1 MRVPSA
7 GIARAIEQPVEEAQA
22 GRWLTRGVGSVGLAS
37 FLSDSGHEMATS
49 VLPSFVTHTLG
60 GSAGALGLIEG
71 VSDGLAGI
79 AKLAGGSAAND
90 ETRRRNLAA
99 GGYVLTGIAT
109 AGIGAAT
116 AVWQAGILRAAAWAA
131 RGARGPAKNALLAS
145 LAPPEAYGRAFG
157 YERTMDH
164 LGAVAGPL
172 LAAGLVATIG
182 IRHTIYLSVIP
193 GMLAALAIVV
203 AAREAAGR
211 GEAIRRR
218 FHLELGAL
226 REAGIVRA
234 LAPVM
239 LFELGNCA
247 TTLLIL
253 RATGLLHS
261 GRSIADAAA
270 VAVLLFAAHNLVGSA
285 LSYPAGHVVDRRGP
299 RVVFGVGV
307 VLFGLAYAGLALSA
321 HGWPLLLLF
330 FALAGAG
337 MGLTDT
343 AESALVAR
351 LLPDEL
357 RGSGFGLL
365 GGVQSLGDFV
375 SSAAVGLVWTVVS
388 PGAAFIL
395 AAAWMGLSVAAT
407 AAVSPRRRDRF
418 SDPKTG

>member
-1 MRVPSA
+1 
-7 GIARAIEQPVEEAQA
+7 
-22 GRWLTRGVGSVGLAS
+22 
-37 FLSDSGHEMATS
+37 MATS

-90 ETRRRNLAA
+90 EARRRNLAA
-99 GGYVLTGIAT
+99 GGYVVTGIAT
-109 AGIGAAT
+109 AAIGAAT
-116 AVWQAGILRAAAWAA
+116 AVWQAGILRAAAWTA

-145 LAPPEAYGRAFG
+145 LAPPEAYGRVFG

-218 FHLELGAL
+218 VHLELGAL

-234 LAPVM
+234 LAPVT

-253 RATGLLHS
+253 RATGLLHP
-261 GRSIADAAA
+261 GRSTADAAA

-285 LSYPAGHVVDRRGP
+285 LSYPAGQAVDRRGP
-299 RVVFGVGV
+299 RAVFGVGV
-307 VLFGLAYAGLALSA
+307 VLFGLAYAGFALSG

-388 PGAAFIL
+388 PSAAFIL
-395 AAAWMGLSVAAT
+395 AAAWMVLSVAAT
-407 AAVSPRRRDRF
+407 AAVPPQRPGRF
-418 SDPKTG
+418 SDPKSG

>member
-1 MRVPSA
+1 MV
-7 GIARAIEQPVEEAQA
+7 
-22 GRWLTRGVGSVGLAS
+22 
-37 FLSDSGHEMATS
+37 TS
-49 VLPSFVTHTLG
+49 VLPSLVTHTLG

-71 VSDGLAGI
+71 VSDGLAGV

-99 GGYVLTGIAT
+99 GGYVVTGLAT
-109 AGIGAAT
+109 AAIGAAT
-116 AVWQAGILRAAAWAA
+116 AVWQAGILRAAAWTA

-182 IRHTIYLSVIP
+182 IRHTIYLSAIP
-193 GMLAALAIVV
+193 GAFAALAIVV
-203 AAREAAGR
+203 AAREAASR

-218 FHLELGAL
+218 VHLELSAL
-226 REAGIVRA
+226 RETGIVRA
-234 LAPVM
+234 LMPVT

-253 RATGLLHS
+253 RATALLHP
-261 GRSIADAAA
+261 GRSISDAAA

-299 RVVFGVGV
+299 RLVFGAGV
-307 VLFGLAYAGLALSA
+307 FLFGLAYAGLALSA
-321 HGWPLLLLF
+321 HGWPLLLVF
-330 FALAGAG
+330 FAVAGAG
-337 MGLTDT
+337 LGLTDT
-343 AESALVAR
+343 AEAALVAR

-365 GGVQSLGDFV
+365 GAVQSLGDFV
-375 SSAAVGLVWTVVS
+375 SSAAVGLVWTAVS
-388 PGAAFIL
+388 PSAAFVL
-395 AAAWMGLSVAAT
+395 AAAWMALSVVAI
-407 AAVSPRRRDRF
+407 AVSPRRRDLF
-418 SDPKTG
+418 SDSETG

>member
-1 MRVPSA
+1 
-7 GIARAIEQPVEEAQA
+7 
-22 GRWLTRGVGSVGLAS
+22 
-37 FLSDSGHEMATS
+37 MATS
-49 VLPSFVTHTLG
+49 VLPSFITHTLG

-99 GGYVLTGIAT
+99 GGYVVTGIAT
-109 AGIGAAT
+109 AAIGAAT
-116 AVWQAGILRAAAWAA
+116 TVWQAGILRTTAWVA

-172 LAAGLVATIG
+172 LAAGLVAAIG

-193 GMLAALAIVV
+193 GLLAALAIVV
-203 AAREAAGR
+203 AAREAVGH

-218 FHLELGAL
+218 AHLELGAL

-234 LAPVM
+234 LAPVT

-253 RATGLLHS
+253 RATGLLHP

-270 VAVLLFAAHNLVGSA
+270 LAVLLFAAHNLVGSA
-285 LSYPAGHVVDRRGP
+285 LSYPAGHSVDRRGP
-299 RVVFGVGV
+299 RAIFGAGV
-307 VLFGLAYAGLALSA
+307 VLFGLAYVGFALSIRS
-321 HGWPLLLLF
+321 WPLLLIF

-365 GGVQSLGDFV
+365 GAVQSLGDFV
-375 SSAAVGLVWTVVS
+375 SSAAVGLVWTLVS
-388 PGAAFIL
+388 PAAAFVV
-395 AAAWMGLSVAAT
+395 AAAWMALSLVAT
-407 AAVSPRRRDRF
+407 AAVSPGRRNLF
-418 SDPKTG
+418 SDSGRG

>member
-1 MRVPSA
+1 MVTA
-7 GIARAIEQPVEEAQA
+7 
-22 GRWLTRGVGSVGLAS
+22 
-37 FLSDSGHEMATS
+37 
-49 VLPSFVTHTLG
+49 VLPSFITHTLG

-71 VSDGLAGI
+71 VSDGLAGA

-90 ETRRRNLAA
+90 EARRRNVAA
-99 GGYVLTGIAT
+99 GGYVVTGLAT
-109 AGIGAAT
+109 AAIGAAT
-116 AVWQAGILRAAAWAA
+116 AVWQAAILRAMAWIA

-164 LGAVAGPL
+164 AGAVAGPL

-182 IRHTIYLSVIP
+182 IRPTIYLSVIP
-193 GMLAALAIVV
+193 GALAAIAIVT
-203 AAREAAGR
+203 AAREAKGR
-211 GEAIRRR
+211 GPAIRRR
-218 FHLELGAL
+218 VHLELGAL
-226 REAGIVRA
+226 RAAGMVRA
-234 LAPVM
+234 LTPVT

-253 RATGLLHS
+253 RATSLLHA
-261 GRSIADAAA
+261 GRNITDAAA

-299 RVVFGVGV
+299 RLVFGAGALV
-307 VLFGLAYAGLALSA
+307 FGLAYLGFAL
-321 HGWPLLLLF
+321 HVQGWPVLLVF

-337 MGLTDT
+337 LGLTDT

-351 LLPDEL
+351 LLPDEI

-375 SSAAVGLVWTVVS
+375 SSAVVGLVWTLVS
-388 PGAAFIL
+388 PGAAFVV
-395 AAAWMGLSVAAT
+395 AAVWMGLSVVTT
-407 AAVSPRRRDRF
+407 AIVTPRFPDSVS
-418 SDPKTG
+418 G

>member
-1 MRVPSA
+1 MV
-7 GIARAIEQPVEEAQA
+7 
-22 GRWLTRGVGSVGLAS
+22 
-37 FLSDSGHEMATS
+37 TS
-49 VLPSFVTHTLG
+49 VLPSLVTHTLG

-71 VSDGLAGI
+71 VSDGLAGV

-90 ETRRRNLAA
+90 ETRRRDLAA
-99 GGYVLTGIAT
+99 GGYVVTGLAT
-109 AGIGAAT
+109 AAIGAAT
-116 AVWQAGILRAAAWAA
+116 AVWQAGILRAVAWTA

-182 IRHTIYLSVIP
+182 IRHTIYLSAIP
-193 GMLAALAIVV
+193 GALAALAIVV
-203 AAREAAGR
+203 AARVAGGR

-218 FHLELGAL
+218 VHLELGAL
-226 REAGIVRA
+226 GEAGIVRA
-234 LAPVM
+234 LAPVA

-253 RATGLLHS
+253 RATALLHP
-261 GRSIADAAA
+261 GRSVSDAAA
-270 VAVLLFAAHNLVGSA
+270 VAVLLFAAHNLVGAA
-285 LSYPAGHVVDRRGP
+285 LSYPAGRVVDRRGP
-299 RVVFGVGV
+299 RAVFGAGV
-307 VLFGLAYAGLALSA
+307 LLFGLTYAGLALSA
-321 HGWPLLLLF
+321 HAWPLLLIF

-337 MGLTDT
+337 LGLTDT

-375 SSAAVGLVWTVVS
+375 SSAAVGVVWTAFS
-388 PGAAFIL
+388 PGAAFVL
-395 AAAWMGLSVAAT
+395 AAAWMALSLVAT
-407 AAVSPRRRDRF
+407 AAVSPRRRD
-418 SDPKTG
+418 GVGCG

>member
-1 MRVPSA
+1 VRLPSA
-7 GIARAIEQPVEEAQA
+7 GITRAIDQPVQETQA
-22 GRWLTRGVGSVGLAS
+22 GRWLTRGVGSVGVAS

-49 VLPSFVTHTLG
+49 VLPSFITHTLG

-71 VSDGLAGI
+71 ISDGLAGI

-99 GGYVLTGIAT
+99 GGYIVTGIAT
-109 AGIGAAT
+109 AAIGVAAT
-116 AVWQAGILRAAAWAA
+116 VWQAGVLRATAWVA

-164 LGAVAGPL
+164 LGAVVGPL

-182 IRHTIYLSVIP
+182 IRHTIYLSAIP
-193 GMLAALAIVV
+193 GVLAAVAIVA

-218 FHLELGAL
+218 VHLELGAL

-234 LAPVM
+234 LAPVT

-253 RATGLLHS
+253 RATGLLHP

-270 VAVLLFAAHNLVGSA
+270 VAVLLFAANNFVGSA
-285 LSYPAGHVVDRRGP
+285 LSYPSGHLADRRGP
-299 RVVFGVGV
+299 RIVFGGGLL
-307 VLFGLAYAGLALSA
+307 LFGLAYAGLSFSF
-321 HGWPLLLLF
+321 HSWPVLLIF

-375 SSAAVGLVWTVVS
+375 SSAAVGLVWTLVS
-388 PGAAFIL
+388 PSAAFIV
-395 AAAWMGLSVAAT
+395 AAAWMALSLAAT
-407 AAVSPRRRDRF
+407 TAISPRSRAQF
-418 SDPKTG
+418 SDSETG

>member
-1 MRVPSA
+1 
-7 GIARAIEQPVEEAQA
+7 
-22 GRWLTRGVGSVGLAS
+22 
-37 FLSDSGHEMATS
+37 MATS
-49 VLPSFVTHTLG
+49 VLPSFITHTLG

-99 GGYVLTGIAT
+99 GGYVVTGIAT
-109 AGIGAAT
+109 AAIGAAT
-116 AVWQAGILRAAAWAA
+116 TVWQAGMLRATAWVA

-172 LAAGLVATIG
+172 LAAGLVAAIG

-193 GMLAALAIVV
+193 GLLAALAIVV
-203 AAREAAGR
+203 AAREAVGH

-218 FHLELGAL
+218 AHLELGAL

-234 LAPVM
+234 LAPVT

-253 RATGLLHS
+253 RATGLLHP

-270 VAVLLFAAHNLVGSA
+270 LAVLLFAAHNLVGSA
-285 LSYPAGHVVDRRGP
+285 LSYPAGHSVDRRGP
-299 RVVFGVGV
+299 RAIFGAGV
-307 VLFGLAYAGLALSA
+307 VLFGLAYVGFALSIRS
-321 HGWPLLLLF
+321 WPLLLIF

-365 GGVQSLGDFV
+365 GAVQSLGDFV
-375 SSAAVGLVWTVVS
+375 SSAAVGLVWTLVS
-388 PGAAFIL
+388 PGAAFVV
-395 AAAWMGLSVAAT
+395 AAAWMALSLVAT
-407 AAVSPRRRDRF
+407 AAVSPGRRNLF
-418 SDPKTG
+418 SDSGRG

>member
-1 MRVPSA
+1 MVTA
-7 GIARAIEQPVEEAQA
+7 
-22 GRWLTRGVGSVGLAS
+22 
-37 FLSDSGHEMATS
+37 
-49 VLPSFVTHTLG
+49 VLPSFITHTIG

-71 VSDGLAGI
+71 VSDGLAGA

-99 GGYVLTGIAT
+99 GGYVVTGLAT
-109 AGIGAAT
+109 AAIGAAT
-116 AVWQAGILRAAAWAA
+116 AVWQAAILRAVAWIA

-164 LGAVAGPL
+164 AGAVAGPL
-172 LAAGLVATIG
+172 LAAGFVTTIG
-182 IRHTIYLSVIP
+182 IRPTIYLSAVP
-193 GMLAALAIVV
+193 GALAAIAILA
-203 AAREAAGR
+203 AAREASGR
-211 GEAIRRR
+211 GPAIRRR
-218 FHLELGAL
+218 VHLELGAM
-226 REAGIVRA
+226 REAGMVRA
-234 LAPVM
+234 LAPVT

-253 RATGLLHS
+253 RATSLLHA
-261 GRSIADAAA
+261 GRSVTDAAA

-299 RVVFGVGV
+299 RLVFGAGAF
-307 VLFGLAYAGLALSA
+307 LFGLAYLGFALHVQA
-321 HGWPLLLLF
+321 WPVLLVF

-337 MGLTDT
+337 LGLTDT

-375 SSAAVGLVWTVVS
+375 SSAAVGLVWTLIS
-388 PGAAFIL
+388 PGAAFVVAGI
-395 AAAWMGLSVAAT
+395 WMALSVVTTAIVTPRFPDSAA
-407 AAVSPRRRDRF
+407 
-418 SDPKTG
+418 G

>member
-1 MRVPSA
+1 MVTA
-7 GIARAIEQPVEEAQA
+7 
-22 GRWLTRGVGSVGLAS
+22 
-37 FLSDSGHEMATS
+37 
-49 VLPSFVTHTLG
+49 VLPSFITHTLG

-71 VSDGLAGI
+71 VSDGLAGA

-99 GGYVLTGIAT
+99 GGYVVTGLAT
-109 AGIGAAT
+109 AAIGAAT
-116 AVWQAGILRAAAWAA
+116 AVWQAAILRAVAWIA

-164 LGAVAGPL
+164 AGAVAGPL
-172 LAAGLVATIG
+172 LAAGFVATIG
-182 IRHTIYLSVIP
+182 IRPTIYLSAVP
-193 GMLAALAIVV
+193 GALAAIAILA
-203 AAREAAGR
+203 AAREARGR
-211 GEAIRRR
+211 GPAIRRR
-218 FHLELGAL
+218 VHLELGAM
-226 REAGIVRA
+226 REAGMVRA
-234 LAPVM
+234 LAPVT

-253 RATGLLHS
+253 RATSLLHA
-261 GRSIADAAA
+261 GRSVTDAAA

-299 RVVFGVGV
+299 RLVFGAGAL
-307 VLFGLAYAGLALSA
+307 LFGLAYLGFALHVQA
-321 HGWPLLLLF
+321 WPVLLVF
-330 FALAGAG
+330 FGLAGAG
-337 MGLTDT
+337 LGLTDT

-375 SSAAVGLVWTVVS
+375 SSAAVGLVWTLIS
-388 PGAAFIL
+388 PGAAFVV
-395 AAAWMGLSVAAT
+395 AAVWMVLSVVTT
-407 AAVSPRRRDRF
+407 AIVTPRFPD
-418 SDPKTG
+418 STAG

>member
-1 MRVPSA
+1 MVTA
-7 GIARAIEQPVEEAQA
+7 
-22 GRWLTRGVGSVGLAS
+22 
-37 FLSDSGHEMATS
+37 
-49 VLPSFVTHTLG
+49 VLPSFITHTLG

-71 VSDGLAGI
+71 VSDGLAGA

-99 GGYVLTGIAT
+99 GGYVVTGLAT
-109 AGIGAAT
+109 AAIGAAT
-116 AVWQAGILRAAAWAA
+116 AVWQAAILRAVAWIA

-164 LGAVAGPL
+164 AGAVAGPL
-172 LAAGLVATIG
+172 LAAGFVATIG
-182 IRHTIYLSVIP
+182 IRPTIYLSVVP
-193 GMLAALAIVV
+193 GALAAIAILA
-203 AAREAAGR
+203 AAREARGR
-211 GEAIRRR
+211 GPAIRRR
-218 FHLELGAL
+218 VHLELGAM
-226 REAGIVRA
+226 REAGVVRA
-234 LAPVM
+234 LAPVT

-253 RATGLLHS
+253 RATSLLHA
-261 GRSIADAAA
+261 GRSVTDAAA

-299 RVVFGVGV
+299 RLVFGVGAL
-307 VLFGLAYAGLALSA
+307 LFGLAYLGFALPVHA
-321 HGWPLLLLF
+321 WPVLLIF

-337 MGLTDT
+337 LGLTDT

-375 SSAAVGLVWTVVS
+375 SSAAVGLVWTLIS
-388 PGAAFIL
+388 PGAAFVV
-395 AAAWMGLSVAAT
+395 ATAWMVLSVVTTAIVTPRFPDSAA
-407 AAVSPRRRDRF
+407 
-418 SDPKTG
+418 G

>member
-1 MRVPSA
+1 MTRRGGVTSR
-7 GIARAIEQPVEEAQA
+7 RA
-22 GRWLTRGVGSVGLAS
+22 
-37 FLSDSGHEMATS
+37 ATS
-49 VLPSFVTHTLG
+49 SP
-60 GSAGALGLIEG
+60 
-71 VSDGLAGI
+71 
-79 AKLAGGSAAND
+79 
-90 ETRRRNLAA
+90 
-99 GGYVLTGIAT
+99 AT
-109 AGIGAAT
+109 AAIGLAT
-116 AVWQAGILRAAAWAA
+116 AVWQVAILRAIAWVA

-172 LAAGLVATIG
+172 LAAALVATIG
-182 IRHTIYLSVIP
+182 VRHTIFLSVIP
-193 GMLAALAIVV
+193 GMLAAIAIVV

-218 FHLELGAL
+218 VHLELSAL
-226 REAGIVRA
+226 REAGILRA
-234 LAPVM
+234 LAPVT

-253 RATGLLHS
+253 RATGLLDP
-261 GRSIADAAA
+261 GRSAADAAA

-285 LSYPAGHVVDRRGP
+285 LSYPAGHFVDRRGP
-299 RVVFGVGV
+299 RLVFGAGV
-307 VLFGLAYAGLALSA
+307 ALFAAAYAGFALSA
-321 HGWPLLLLF
+321 HAWPVLLIF

-375 SSAAVGLVWTVVS
+375 SSVAVGLVWTLVS
-388 PGAAFIL
+388 PSAAFVV
-395 AAAWMGLSVAAT
+395 AGAWMLLSLATT
-407 AAVSPRRRDRF
+407 AAIGSRPREQF
-418 SDPKTG
+418 PTSDTG

>member
-1 MRVPSA
+1 MVTA
-7 GIARAIEQPVEEAQA
+7 
-22 GRWLTRGVGSVGLAS
+22 
-37 FLSDSGHEMATS
+37 
-49 VLPSFVTHTLG
+49 VLPSFITHTLG

-71 VSDGLAGI
+71 VSDGLAGA

-99 GGYVLTGIAT
+99 GGYVVTGLAT
-109 AGIGAAT
+109 AAIGAAT
-116 AVWQAGILRAAAWAA
+116 AVWQAAILRAVAWIA

-164 LGAVAGPL
+164 AGAVAGPL
-172 LAAGLVATIG
+172 LAAGFVATIG
-182 IRHTIYLSVIP
+182 IRPTIYLSAVP
-193 GMLAALAIVV
+193 GALAAIAILA
-203 AAREAAGR
+203 AAREARGR
-211 GEAIRRR
+211 GPAIRRR
-218 FHLELGAL
+218 VHLELGAM
-226 REAGIVRA
+226 REAGMVRA
-234 LAPVM
+234 LAPVT

-253 RATGLLHS
+253 RATSLLHA
-261 GRSIADAAA
+261 GRSVTDAAA

-299 RVVFGVGV
+299 RLVFGAGAL
-307 VLFGLAYAGLALSA
+307 LFGLAYLGFALHVQA
-321 HGWPLLLLF
+321 WPVLLVF
-330 FALAGAG
+330 FGLAGAG
-337 MGLTDT
+337 LGLTDT

-375 SSAAVGLVWTVVS
+375 SSAAVGLVWTLIS
-388 PGAAFIL
+388 PGAAFVV
-395 AAAWMGLSVAAT
+395 AAVWMVLSVVTTAIVTPRFPDSAA
-407 AAVSPRRRDRF
+407 
-418 SDPKTG
+418 G

>member
-1 MRVPSA
+1 MVTA
-7 GIARAIEQPVEEAQA
+7 
-22 GRWLTRGVGSVGLAS
+22 
-37 FLSDSGHEMATS
+37 
-49 VLPSFVTHTLG
+49 VLPSFITHTLG

-71 VSDGLAGI
+71 VSDGLAGA

-99 GGYVLTGIAT
+99 GGYVVTGLAT
-109 AGIGAAT
+109 AAIGAAT
-116 AVWQAGILRAAAWAA
+116 AVWQAAILRAVAWIA

-164 LGAVAGPL
+164 AGAVAGPL
-172 LAAGLVATIG
+172 LAAGFVATIG
-182 IRHTIYLSVIP
+182 IRPTIYLSAVP
-193 GMLAALAIVV
+193 GALAAIAILA
-203 AAREAAGR
+203 AAREASGR
-211 GEAIRRR
+211 GPAIRRR
-218 FHLELGAL
+218 VHLELGAM
-226 REAGIVRA
+226 REAGVVRA
-234 LAPVM
+234 LAPVT

-253 RATGLLHS
+253 RATSLLHA
-261 GRSIADAAA
+261 GRSVTDAAA

-299 RVVFGVGV
+299 RLVFGAGAL
-307 VLFGLAYAGLALSA
+307 LFGLAYLGFALHVQA
-321 HGWPLLLLF
+321 WPVLLVF
-330 FALAGAG
+330 FGLAGAG
-337 MGLTDT
+337 LGLTDT

-375 SSAAVGLVWTVVS
+375 SSAAVGLVWTLIS
-388 PGAAFIL
+388 PGAAFVV
-395 AAAWMGLSVAAT
+395 AAVWMVLSVVTTAIVTPRFPDSAA
-407 AAVSPRRRDRF
+407 
-418 SDPKTG
+418 G

>member
-1 MRVPSA
+1 MVTA
-7 GIARAIEQPVEEAQA
+7 
-22 GRWLTRGVGSVGLAS
+22 
-37 FLSDSGHEMATS
+37 

-71 VSDGLAGI
+71 VSDGLAGA

-99 GGYVLTGIAT
+99 GGYVVTGLAT
-109 AGIGAAT
+109 AAIGAAT
-116 AVWQAGILRAAAWAA
+116 AVWQAAILRAVAWIA

-164 LGAVAGPL
+164 AGAVAGPL
-172 LAAGLVATIG
+172 LAAGFVATIG
-182 IRHTIYLSVIP
+182 IRPTIYLSAVP
-193 GMLAALAIVV
+193 GALAAIAILA
-203 AAREAAGR
+203 AAREARGR
-211 GEAIRRR
+211 GPAIRRR
-218 FHLELGAL
+218 VHLELGAM
-226 REAGIVRA
+226 REAGMVRA
-234 LAPVM
+234 LAPVT

-253 RATGLLHS
+253 RATSLLHA
-261 GRSIADAAA
+261 GRSVTDAAA

-299 RVVFGVGV
+299 RLVFGAGAL
-307 VLFGLAYAGLALSA
+307 LFGLAYLGFALHVQA
-321 HGWPLLLLF
+321 WPVLLVF
-330 FALAGAG
+330 FGLAGAG
-337 MGLTDT
+337 LGLTDT

-375 SSAAVGLVWTVVS
+375 SSAAVGLVWTLIS
-388 PGAAFIL
+388 PGAAFVV
-395 AAAWMGLSVAAT
+395 AAVWMVLSVVTTAIVTPRFPDSAA
-407 AAVSPRRRDRF
+407 
-418 SDPKTG
+418 G

>member
-1 MRVPSA
+1 
-7 GIARAIEQPVEEAQA
+7 
-22 GRWLTRGVGSVGLAS
+22 
-37 FLSDSGHEMATS
+37 MATA

-71 VSDGLAGI
+71 ISDGLAGI

-90 ETRRRNLAA
+90 ERRRRNLAA
-99 GGYVLTGIAT
+99 GGYVVTGVAT
-109 AGIGAAT
+109 AAIGLAST
-116 AVWQAGILRAAAWAA
+116 VWQAGVLRATAWIA

-164 LGAVAGPL
+164 LGAVVGPL

-182 IRHTIYLSVIP
+182 IRHTIYLSVVP
-193 GMLAALAIVV
+193 GLLAALAIVA
-203 AAREAAGR
+203 AAREASGR
-211 GEAIRRR
+211 GSAIRRR
-218 FHLELGAL
+218 VNLELGAL
-226 REAGIVRA
+226 HEAGIARA
-234 LAPVM
+234 LAPVA

-253 RATGLLHS
+253 RATGLLHP
-261 GRSIADAAA
+261 GRSVADAAA

-285 LSYPAGHVVDRRGP
+285 LSYPAGRVVDRHGP
-299 RVVFGVGV
+299 RVVFGGGLL
-307 VLFGLAYAGLALSA
+307 LFALAYVGFSSTVHAWGV
-321 HGWPLLLLF
+321 LLVF

-365 GGVQSLGDFV
+365 GGIQSLGDFV
-375 SSAAVGLVWTVVS
+375 SSAAVGLTWSLVS
-388 PGAAFIL
+388 PTAAFIVAASWMALSL
-395 AAAWMGLSVAAT
+395 AATV
-407 AAVSPRRRDRF
+407 AVSPPPGRRF
-418 SDPKTG
+418 SDSQTG

>member
-1 MRVPSA
+1 
-7 GIARAIEQPVEEAQA
+7 
-22 GRWLTRGVGSVGLAS
+22 
-37 FLSDSGHEMATS
+37 MATS
-49 VLPSFVTHTLG
+49 VLPSFITHTLG

-99 GGYVLTGIAT
+99 GGYVVTGIAT
-109 AGIGAAT
+109 AAIGAAT
-116 AVWQAGILRAAAWAA
+116 AVWQAGVLRALAWVA

-193 GMLAALAIVV
+193 GLLAALAIV
-203 AAREAAGR
+203 AAGREAAGR
-211 GEAIRRR
+211 GTEIRRR
-218 FHLELGAL
+218 VHLEFGAL

-234 LAPVM
+234 LVPVT

-253 RATGLLHS
+253 RATGLLHP

-270 VAVLLFAAHNLVGSA
+270 LAVLLFAAHNLVGSA
-285 LSYPAGHVVDRRGP
+285 LSYPAGRTVDRRGP
-299 RVVFGVGV
+299 RAVFAAGV
-307 VLFGLAYAGLALSA
+307 VLFGLAYGGLALSA
-321 HGWPLLLLF
+321 SGWPLLLLF

-365 GGVQSLGDFV
+365 GGVQSLGDFA

-388 PGAAFIL
+388 PSAAFIL
-395 AAAWMGLSVAAT
+395 AAAWMVLSVAAT
-407 AAVSPRRRDRF
+407 LAVSPRPGERF

>member
-1 MRVPSA
+1 LRVPSA
-7 GIARAIEQPVEEAQA
+7 GIARAIDKPTEETQA
-22 GRWLTRGVGSVGLAS
+22 ERWLTRGVGSIGLAS
-37 FLSDSGHEMATS
+37 FLSDSGHEMATA
-49 VLPSFVTHTLG
+49 VLPSFVTQTLG

-71 VSDGLAGI
+71 VSDGLAGV

-99 GGYVLTGIAT
+99 GGYVVTGVAT
-109 AGIGAAT
+109 AAIGAAT
-116 AVWQAGILRAAAWAA
+116 SVWQAGVLRATAWVA
-131 RGARGPAKNALLAS
+131 RGARGPAKNAMLAS

-193 GMLAALAIVV
+193 GVLAALAIVA

-211 GEAIRRR
+211 GEVIRRR
-218 FHLELGAL
+218 VHLELGAL
-226 REAGIVRA
+226 HQAGIARA
-234 LAPVM
+234 LASVT

-253 RATGLLHS
+253 RATGLLDP
-261 GRSIADAAA
+261 GRSVADAAA

-285 LSYPAGHVVDRRGP
+285 LSYPAGRVVDHRGP
-299 RVVFGVGV
+299 RVVFGVGLL
-307 VLFGLAYAGLALSA
+307 LFALAYVGFSLTVHSWAV
-321 HGWPLLLLF
+321 LLVF

-343 AESALVAR
+343 AEPALVAR

-365 GGVQSLGDFV
+365 GGIQSLGDFV
-375 SSAAVGLVWTVVS
+375 SSAVVGLVWSVVS
-388 PGAAFIL
+388 PTAAFIV
-395 AAAWMGLSVAAT
+395 AASWMALSLAAT
-407 AAVSPRRRDRF
+407 AAISPHPRPRF
-418 SDPKTG
+418 SDSETG

>member
-1 MRVPSA
+1 
-7 GIARAIEQPVEEAQA
+7 
-22 GRWLTRGVGSVGLAS
+22 
-37 FLSDSGHEMATS
+37 MATA

-71 VSDGLAGI
+71 ISDGLAGV

-90 ETRRRNLAA
+90 ERRRRELAA
-99 GGYVLTGIAT
+99 GGYVVTGIAT
-109 AGIGAAT
+109 AAIGAAT
-116 AVWQAGILRAAAWAA
+116 AVWQAGILRATAWIA

-145 LAPPEAYGRAFG
+145 LAPPDAYGRAFG

-164 LGAVAGPL
+164 LGAVVGPL

-182 IRHTIYLSVIP
+182 VRHTIYLSVIP
-193 GMLAALAIVV
+193 GVLAALAIVA
-203 AAREAAGR
+203 AAREASGR

-218 FHLELGAL
+218 IHLELGAL
-226 REAGIVRA
+226 REAGMVRA
-234 LAPVM
+234 LAPVT

-253 RATGLLHS
+253 RATGLLHP
-261 GRSIADAAA
+261 GRSITDAAA

-285 LSYPAGHVVDRRGP
+285 LSYPSGRVVDRRGP
-299 RVVFGVGV
+299 RVVFGGGLL
-307 VLFGLAYAGLALSA
+307 LFGLAYIGLSLTVHA
-321 HGWPLLLLF
+321 WPVLLAF

-357 RGSGFGLL
+357 RGSGFGML
-365 GGVQSLGDFV
+365 GGIQSLGDFV
-375 SSAAVGLVWTVVS
+375 SSAVVGLVWSVVS
-388 PGAAFIL
+388 PSAAFIV
-395 AAAWMGLSVAAT
+395 AASWMGLSLAAT
-407 AAVSPRRRDRF
+407 SAISQRPARF
-418 SDPKTG
+418 SDSKTG

>member
-1 MRVPSA
+1 MVTA
-7 GIARAIEQPVEEAQA
+7 
-22 GRWLTRGVGSVGLAS
+22 
-37 FLSDSGHEMATS
+37 
-49 VLPSFVTHTLG
+49 VLPSFITHTLG

-71 VSDGLAGI
+71 VSDGLAGA

-90 ETRRRNLAA
+90 EARRRNLAA
-99 GGYVLTGIAT
+99 GGYVVTGLAT
-109 AGIGAAT
+109 AAIGAAT
-116 AVWQAGILRAAAWAA
+116 AVWQAAILRAVAWIA

-164 LGAVAGPL
+164 AGAVAGPL
-172 LAAGLVATIG
+172 LAAGFVATIG
-182 IRHTIYLSVIP
+182 IRPTIYLSAVP
-193 GMLAALAIVV
+193 GALAAIAILA
-203 AAREAAGR
+203 AAREARGR
-211 GEAIRRR
+211 GPAIRRR
-218 FHLELGAL
+218 VHLELGAM
-226 REAGIVRA
+226 REAGMVRA
-234 LAPVM
+234 LAPVT

-253 RATGLLHS
+253 RATSLLHA
-261 GRSIADAAA
+261 GRSVTDAAA

-299 RVVFGVGV
+299 RLVFGAGAF
-307 VLFGLAYAGLALSA
+307 LFGLAYLGFALHVQA
-321 HGWPLLLLF
+321 WPVLLVF

-337 MGLTDT
+337 LGLTDT

-375 SSAAVGLVWTVVS
+375 SSAAVGLVWTLIS
-388 PGAAFIL
+388 PGAAFVV
-395 AAAWMGLSVAAT
+395 AAIWMALSVVTTAIVTPRFPDSAA
-407 AAVSPRRRDRF
+407 
-418 SDPKTG
+418 G

>member
-1 MRVPSA
+1 MVTA
-7 GIARAIEQPVEEAQA
+7 
-22 GRWLTRGVGSVGLAS
+22 
-37 FLSDSGHEMATS
+37 
-49 VLPSFVTHTLG
+49 VLPSFITHTLG

-71 VSDGLAGI
+71 VSDGLAGA

-90 ETRRRNLAA
+90 ETRRQKIAA
-99 GGYVLTGIAT
+99 GGYVVTGLAT
-109 AGIGAAT
+109 AAIGAAT
-116 AVWQAGILRAAAWAA
+116 AVWQAAILRAVAWIA

-164 LGAVAGPL
+164 AGAVAGPL
-172 LAAGLVATIG
+172 LAAGFVATIG
-182 IRHTIYLSVIP
+182 IRPTIYLSAIP
-193 GMLAALAIVV
+193 GTLAALAIVV
-203 AAREAAGR
+203 AAREAKGR
-211 GEAIRRR
+211 GQAIRRR
-218 FHLELGAL
+218 VHLELGAL
-226 REAGIVRA
+226 REAGMVRA
-234 LAPVM
+234 LAPVT

-253 RATGLLHS
+253 RATSLLHA
-261 GRSIADAAA
+261 GRSITNAAA

-285 LSYPAGHVVDRRGP
+285 VSYPSGHIVDRRGP
-299 RVVFGVGV
+299 RLVFGAGV
-307 VLFGLAYAGLALSA
+307 LLFGLAYLGFALHVRSWA
-321 HGWPLLLLF
+321 VLLVF

-388 PGAAFIL
+388 PGAAFVV
-395 AAAWMGLSVAAT
+395 AAVWMALSVVAT
-407 AAVSPRRRDRF
+407 ATVSPRF
-418 SDPKTG
+418 PHSSAG

>member
-1 MRVPSA
+1 MVTA
-7 GIARAIEQPVEEAQA
+7 
-22 GRWLTRGVGSVGLAS
+22 
-37 FLSDSGHEMATS
+37 

-71 VSDGLAGI
+71 VSDGLAGA

-99 GGYVLTGIAT
+99 GGYVVTGLAT
-109 AGIGAAT
+109 AAIGAAT
-116 AVWQAGILRAAAWAA
+116 AVWQAAILRAVAWIA

-164 LGAVAGPL
+164 AGAVAGPL
-172 LAAGLVATIG
+172 LAAGFVATIG
-182 IRHTIYLSVIP
+182 IRPTIYLSAVP
-193 GMLAALAIVV
+193 GALAAIAILA
-203 AAREAAGR
+203 AAREARGR
-211 GEAIRRR
+211 GPAIRRR
-218 FHLELGAL
+218 VHLELGAM
-226 REAGIVRA
+226 REAGMVRA
-234 LAPVM
+234 LAPVT

-253 RATGLLHS
+253 RATSLLHA
-261 GRSIADAAA
+261 GRSVTDAAA

-299 RVVFGVGV
+299 RLVFGVGAL
-307 VLFGLAYAGLALSA
+307 LFGLAYLGFALHVQA
-321 HGWPLLLLF
+321 WPVLLVF
-330 FALAGAG
+330 FGLAGAG
-337 MGLTDT
+337 LGLTDT

-375 SSAAVGLVWTVVS
+375 SSAAVGLVWTLIS
-388 PGAAFIL
+388 PGAAFVV
-395 AAAWMGLSVAAT
+395 AAVWMVLSVVTTAIVTPRFPDSAA
-407 AAVSPRRRDRF
+407 
-418 SDPKTG
+418 G